1 MEVDTNTS
9 PTQEVLR
16 IKQTSVD
23 QTELQVA
30 TFITKL
36 TTSEKVSR
44 QSHARQV
51 GPDVNPLQGA
61 SIDFEALSENSE
73 HSFAVNS
80 LCPSETPRAGIKFGA
95 SEITMQVD
103 TGAST
108 TIIDEAH
115 FARLIPKFLLVKS
128 RTPVFCF
135 SSSTLLDILG
145 EFASTLIL
153 GARKTSSSVS
163 VVRGG
168 CGCLLSCFDCVKFDL
183 VSLNQGKLVRS
194 VTPEKSISPEKFA
207 FREALFNEFPAVF
220 SDKIGKLKDFQ
231 AKLSI
236 NPKVNPVRQKYRH
249 VPHHLKAYVIE
260 KLKKMISD
268 GILEP
273 VTVPMPW
280 VSLMLALH
288 KPGHDGKAVTDLSQI
303 RIVAYSTILNT
314 AIIREH
320 RAILTPEELALEA
333 NGSDVTVAST
343 LTKAIVKLRW
353 KRNHALLP
361 WSVPC

>member
-1 MEVDTNTS
+1 M
-9 PTQEVLR
+9 
-16 IKQTSVD
+16 
-23 QTELQVA
+23 
-30 TFITKL
+30 
-36 TTSEKVSR
+36 
-44 QSHARQV
+44 
-51 GPDVNPLQGA
+51 
-61 SIDFEALSENSE
+61 
-73 HSFAVNS
+73 
-80 LCPSETPRAGIKFGA
+80 
-95 SEITMQVD
+95 
-103 TGAST
+103 
-108 TIIDEAH
+108 
-115 FARLIPKFLLVKS
+115 LVKS
-128 RTPVFCF
+128 RTSVFGF
-135 SSSTLLDILG
+135 SSSTPSDILG
-145 EFASTLIL
+145 EFEAILIL
-153 GARKTSSSVS
+153 VARKTSKLVS
-163 VVRGG
+163 VVREG
-168 CGCLLSCFDCVKFDL
+168 CGCLLSCNNCVKLDL

-194 VTPEKSISPEKFA
+194 VKSEKSISPENFA

-231 AKLSI
+231 AKFSI
-236 NPKVNPVRQKYRH
+236 NPNVKPVRQKYRH

-273 VTVPMPW
+273 VTGSMPC
-280 VSLMLALH
+280 VSPMLALP
-288 KPGHDGKAVTDLSQI
+288 KPGHDGKAVIDPSQI
-303 RIVAYSTILNT
+303 RIVADSTILNT